1 MHRRLA
7 YLALVA
13 LILVPLVSFAAS
25 SNPSRPASLYTCTVW
40 IGTDY
45 FTDAALTN
53 RVGVCTL
60 NCFQATHG
68 VYTPTFEG
76 GGTCT
81 GSPGPYT
88 LRRYYG
94 CPGICP

>member
-7 YLALVA
+7 YLVLVV
-13 LILVPLVSFAAS
+13 LVLVPLVSFAS
-25 SNPSRPASLYTCTVW
+25 SSAPFRPSRLETCTVW

-45 FTDAALTN
+45 FTDAAKTN

-68 VYTPTFEG
+68 VVTPTFED

-81 GSPGPYT
+81 GAPGPYT

>member
-1 MHRRLA
+1 MRSRLA

-25 SNPSRPASLYTCTVW
+25 SHPSRPSSLQTCTVW

-53 RVGVCTL
+53 RVGVCTVT
-60 NCFQATHG
+60 CFQATRG
-68 VYTPTFEG
+68 IYRPTFGG